1 MHFFPKLNNR
11 NRGRRLTVTSVVLLA
26 LASASPVLHAQ
37 DWDHIN
43 GRDKVHDPTGAWLV
57 RTTLLTGPQ
66 GKPGAFFLI
75 GFHKGGT
82 LTENIQG
89 ENAFDPSAVTDPTSL
104 LNIITSPQH
113 GVWQKTGWNTFAATL
128 LAMQFHVRTN
138 PPDAPLFRFDK
149 VQYSGRLSETGDQM
163 EISAFLTFF
172 DVDGNQLN
180 PDGTP
185 GTDGIPFKANATR
198 IPLEVSPNSV
208 HSLPIP
214 FIPTAPPP

>member
-1 MHFFPKLNNR
+1 MTSFSTLDDRSGGK
-11 NRGRRLTVTSVVLLA
+11 RLLWLLA
-26 LASASPVLHAQ
+26 LLLAISVAAPALRAQ

-82 LTENIQG
+82 LTQDIQG
-89 ENAFDPSAVTDPTSL
+89 ESAFDPSAVTDPTSL

-113 GVWQKTGWNTFAATL
+113 GVWQKTGWNTFAATW
-128 LAMQFHVRTN
+128 LAMQYHVRTN

-214 FIPTAPPP
+214 SIPTTPMP